1 MLTGLSTVREAALL
15 SPESARLLEKS
26 GIDYWCEGNLSLAAA
41 CTHAE
46 IGLERLL
53 WRLEHCSSKRPA
65 SSVDWIEAPLARLG
79 RYVVSR
85 HHRLEQQL
93 CARIQ
98 RQLSLITVSA
108 GPHYLSYRQL
118 TVEFAGFA
126 ALLREHLEHEEET
139 GFAAIA
145 RWENAVTQSLSVW
158 ERAHAASELR
168 QQLGALMGEHEQ
180 ISAEIRALERNSGA
194 FPASDNM
201 EPEALVLHA
210 LLQELLQDL
219 RWHMHLENNVLYQ
232 RVLESLPGEAL
243 AVSA

>member
-1 MLTGLSTVREAALL
+1 MLDGFSRVRELALM
-15 SPESARLLEKS
+15 SPEAARVLEKS
-26 GIDYWCEGNLSLAAA
+26 GIDYWCSGNLTLAAA
-41 CTHAE
+41 CEQAGISLE
-46 IGLERLL
+46 GLR
-53 WRLEHCSSKRPA
+53 RRVDNAGVKRPSGA
-65 SSVDWIEAPLARLG
+65 IDWMNAPLGRLG

-93 CARIQ
+93 CVRIQ

-126 ALLREHLEHEEET
+126 ALLQEHLEREEDK

-145 RWENAVTQSLSVW
+145 RWESAVTQSLSAW
-158 ERAHAASELR
+158 ERARAASQLR
-168 QQLGALMGEHEQ
+168 VQLVTLMREHEQ

-243 AVSA
+243 AASA

>member
-26 GIDYWCEGNLSLAAA
+26 GIDYCCEGNLSLAAA
-41 CTHAE
+41 CAQAE
-46 IGLERLL
+46 IGLGRLL
-53 WRLEHCSSKRPA
+53 WRLEHCSSTGPA
-65 SSVDWIEAPLARLG
+65 SSVDWMEAPLARLG
-79 RYVVSR
+79 RYVTSR

-145 RWENAVTQSLSVW
+145 RWESAVTQSLSVW
-158 ERAHAASELR
+158 ERARAASELR
-168 QQLGALMGEHEQ
+168 LQLLALMREHEQ
-180 ISAEIRALERNSGA
+180 ISAEIRTLERNSGA

-232 RVLESLPGEAL
+232 RVLQSLPDEAL
-243 AVSA
+243 AASA